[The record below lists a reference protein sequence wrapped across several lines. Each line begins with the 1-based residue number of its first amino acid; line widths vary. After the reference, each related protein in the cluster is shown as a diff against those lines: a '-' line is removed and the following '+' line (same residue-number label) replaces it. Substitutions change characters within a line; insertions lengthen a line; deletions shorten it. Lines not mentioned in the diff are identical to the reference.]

1 MDVELPEEREYYDL
15 IPTSF
20 SLSEEQVDRLI
31 LAGRE
36 LLRNNPDF
44 QRLLVDIGGVQPSSE
59 SEPIQ

>member
-1 MDVELPEEREYYDL
+1 MDIVQPEDQRFFNQ

-31 LAGRE
+31 EAGRE

-44 QRLLVDIGGVQPSSE
+44 QRLLTDLEEAQASS
-59 SEPIQ
+59 S